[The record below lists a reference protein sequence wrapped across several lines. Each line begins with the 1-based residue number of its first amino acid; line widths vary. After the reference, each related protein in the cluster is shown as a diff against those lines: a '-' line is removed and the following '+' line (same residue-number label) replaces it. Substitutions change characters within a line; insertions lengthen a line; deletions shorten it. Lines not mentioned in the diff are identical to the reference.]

1 MKLPLFV
8 LIGPT
13 AVGKTKIS
21 IQLAKV
27 LQGEIISGDSMQV
40 YKYLD
45 IGTAKIKPEE
55 MEGIPHHLID
65 IKEPEENFSVAEF
78 QKLAHE
84 KIKEINIRKKLPM
97 LVGGTGLYINS
108 VINENYNFSPTGNT
122 EKIREKL
129 WQEVEEKGID
139 NLLSKLKE
147 VDPLSAEKIHPHDT
161 KRIIRA
167 LEVYYTTGKPFSS
180 FQKTNNHT
188 TSKYNLVMV
197 GLNMDRDKLYQR
209 INLRVEKMLEEG
221 WVEEVKKVL
230 KSGISPNAPALQGLG
245 YRQLIMYLKGEI
257 SFEEAVDLIK
267 RDTRRFAKRQLTWF
281 RRDKR
286 IHWIDV
292 TDKKEKEI
300 LQEILFF
307 TGRSIKNNVEVINN
321 LS

>member
-1 MKLPLFV
+1 
-8 LIGPT
+8 
-13 AVGKTKIS
+13 
-21 IQLAKV
+21 
-27 LQGEIISGDSMQV
+27 
-40 YKYLD
+40 
-45 IGTAKIKPEE
+45 
-55 MEGIPHHLID
+55 
-65 IKEPEENFSVAEF
+65 
-78 QKLAHE
+78 
-84 KIKEINIRKKLPM
+84 
-97 LVGGTGLYINS
+97 
-108 VINENYNFSPTGNT
+108 
-122 EKIREKL
+122 
-129 WQEVEEKGID
+129 
-139 NLLSKLKE
+139 
-147 VDPLSAEKIHPHDT
+147 
-161 KRIIRA
+161 
-167 LEVYYTTGKPFSS
+167 
-180 FQKTNNHT
+180 
-188 TSKYNLVMV
+188 MV